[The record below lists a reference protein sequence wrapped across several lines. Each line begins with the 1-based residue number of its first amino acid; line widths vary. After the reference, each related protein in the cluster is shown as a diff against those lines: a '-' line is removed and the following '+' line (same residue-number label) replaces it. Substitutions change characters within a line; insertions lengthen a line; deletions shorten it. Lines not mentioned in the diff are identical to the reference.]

1 MKKIA
6 LLLVASTVIYGCTTF
21 VKSQSDESV
30 AFQRSSEPVESELH
44 ASFKGITRT
53 LAQVDPTLAA
63 AVVDN
68 DPYHIPKKKGGF
80 YDCRTMVKKSY
91 DFNGQKYMKLV
102 LDDDIQLRCPNV
114 RAISS
119 PMPWKV
125 TKTEWSAQDEKD
137 YGTFVKAI
145 GYSNCKNLD
154 VCLSSPGNPLRSEE
168 DLKNMYY
175 SDCADLPYFLRAY
188 FAYKKGLP
196 FTFVSGIKPVPLSEA
211 QTKSREARREKALL
225 EKGEEGLA
233 ALDKS
238 LNDLRYT
245 VNGNVP
251 TTQSN
256 TPNTSGVAR
265 DFGKVKNVINDAIS
279 TGTYRMLNGDFY
291 SPKINLEQ
299 IRPGTA
305 VYGTGGHAALVY
317 DVKPSGE
324 ILVIDAHPG
333 NSISHNGWI
342 DKEFHFEDKMY
353 GGMFKNF
360 RPIRVDEATAVRDAN
375 GVITKGQVIRA
386 KDEEIA
392 GFSLEQYD
400 SKNFNHGGQKV
411 SMRDWVSLRLSGG
424 NYKLDPIPDMKE
436 RTKQLCESFTDRVIQ
451 VQKAIDSGLTKET
464 LAVYPNNIFGAEGDW
479 ETHSSPSS
487 DLRRRADSLSL
498 VTFAKDVV
506 KRVGE
511 RDPMISY
518 NGSDLKGD
526 LLNAFKTAASACNIT
541 YKNSVGAPVKLNLIQ
556 LASRA
561 NLMSFDPYMC
571 AELRWGATGAELAT
585 CNSSADKKEIYKL
598 TQFLRNNNVKDEA
611 GVHAF
616 TLDMLRQL
624 DSSKKVNNN
633 PAAVNYDVLGQMSA
647 L

>member
-6 LLLVASTVIYGCTTF
+6 LLIALSTVIYGCTTF
-21 VKSQSDESV
+21 MKNQSDESV
-30 AFQRSSEPVESELH
+30 AFQRKNSEPVESESH

-53 LAQVDPTLAA
+53 LAQVDPTL
-63 AVVDN
+63 VPVDN

-114 RAISS
+114 REISS

-125 TKTEWSAQDEKD
+125 TKTEWSAQDEKN
-137 YGTFVKAI
+137 YGAFVKAI

-154 VCLSSPGNPLRSEE
+154 VCLSSPGNPLRTEE

-188 FAYKKGLP
+188 FAYKSGLP
-196 FTFVSGIKPVPLSEA
+196 FTFVSGFKPVPLSEN
-211 QTKSREARREKALL
+211 QLKNREIQREKILAGPDAEKAL
-225 EKGEEGLA
+225 A
-233 ALDKS
+233 AQEVVW
-238 LNDLRYT
+238 NDLRYT
-245 VNGNVP
+245 ANGNVP

-256 TPNTSGVAR
+256 TPNSQGVAR
-265 DFGKVKNVINDAIS
+265 DFGKVKSVINDAIS
-279 TGTYRMLNGDFY
+279 TGTYRMLTGDFY
-291 SPKINLEQ
+291 SPRINLEQ
-299 IRPGTA
+299 IKPGTA

-342 DKEFHFEDKMY
+342 DKEFHFSDKMY

-360 RPIRVDEATAVRDAN
+360 RPIRIDESTIVRNSA
-375 GVITKGQVIRA
+375 GVITKGLVIRA

-400 SKNFNHGGQKV
+400 AKNFNHAGQKV
-411 SMRDWVSLRLSGG
+411 TMRDWVSLRLSGG

-498 VTFAKDVV
+498 VTFAKDIV
-506 KRVGE
+506 KRVNE
-511 RDPMISY
+511 KDTMISY
-518 NGSDLKGD
+518 TGSDLKGD
-526 LLNAFKTAASACNIT
+526 LLAAFKSAAGACNIT

-571 AELRWGATGAELAT
+571 AELRWGATGSELAT

-598 TQFLRNNNVKDEA
+598 TQFLRNNNIKDEA
-611 GVHAF
+611 GVHGF

-624 DSSKKVNNN
+624 DSSGKVNNS
-633 PAAVNYDVLGQMSA
+633 PAAVNYDILGQMMA

>member
-6 LLLVASTVIYGCTTF
+6 LLLALSTIVYGCTTF
-21 VKSQSDESV
+21 MKSQSDESV
-30 AFQRSSEPVESELH
+30 AFQTKAQPIESEEH

-53 LAQVDPTLAA
+53 LAQVDPALM
-63 AVVDN
+63 AVADN

-80 YDCRTMVKKSY
+80 YDCRAMIKKSY
-91 DFNGQKYMKLV
+91 DYNGQKYMKLI

-114 RAISS
+114 QAISS

-125 TKTEWSAQDEKD
+125 TKTEWSSQDEKD
-137 YGTFVKAI
+137 YGAFVKAI

-154 VCLSSPGNPLRSEE
+154 TCLSGPGNPLRSEE

-175 SDCADLPYFLRAY
+175 ADCADLPYFLRAY

-196 FTFVSGIKPVPLSEA
+196 FTFVSGFKPVPLSEN
-211 QTKSREARREKALL
+211 QTKNREALRQKTLL
-225 EKGEEGLA
+225 EKGDEGLA

-238 LNDLRYT
+238 FNDLRYS
-245 VNGNVP
+245 VNGNIP
-251 TTQSN
+251 ETQSN
-256 TPNTSGVAR
+256 TPNTSGIAR

-279 TGTYRMLNGDFY
+279 TGTYRMLTGDFY
-291 SPKINLEQ
+291 SPKINLDQ
-299 IRPGTA
+299 IKPGTA
-305 VYGTGGHAALVY
+305 VYGTGGHAALIY

-333 NSISHNGWI
+333 NSITHNGWI
-342 DKEFHFEDKMY
+342 DKEFHFGDKAY

-360 RPIRVDEATAVRDAN
+360 RPVKVNESTITRDAQ
-375 GVITKGQVIRA
+375 GVIIKGQIVRA
-386 KDEEIA
+386 ADEEIP

-400 SKNFNHGGQKV
+400 MKNFIYNGKTV
-411 SMRDWVSLRLSGG
+411 TMRDWVSLRLSGG
-424 NYKLDPIPDMKE
+424 NYKLDPIPDMME
-436 RTKQLCESFTDRVIQ
+436 RTKQLCDSFTDRVIQ

-498 VTFAKDVV
+498 VTFAKDIV
-506 KRVGE
+506 KRVNE
-511 RDPMISY
+511 KDPMISY
-518 NGSDLKGD
+518 KGANLKAD
-526 LLNAFKTAASACNIT
+526 LLAAFKSAAGACSIT

-598 TQFLRNNNVKDEA
+598 TQFLRNDNVKNEA
-611 GVHAF
+611 AVHAY

-624 DSSKKVNNN
+624 NANKQVNNN
-633 PAAVNYDVLGQMSA
+633 PAAVNYDILGQMSA